1 MHTWTT
7 FRRRHLAAVSTVW
20 LALSLWGIRT
30 IAGPADSAAAH
41 VLGVTTTIQAAVD
54 AAHPGDII
62 VVPPGTYHESLTVTT
77 DQLTIVGS
85 HDAIL
90 DAGNRIGIR
99 VGTGERIVRDGVRV
113 CPPRTV
119 QHFTLQGL
127 TIQHAR
133 FAGVFLIGV
142 HGYHLTGTH
151 YRDNPVYG
159 PFPVCSTQGLIDF
172 NLVEGGDAAGRDVSV
187 DAGIYV
193 GDSDTVTV
201 RYNTVTH
208 HAIGVEIE
216 NTVHAVVQDNLLRD
230 NTGGILVVV
239 LPGLDQPVTEDV
251 RLERNLVLENNAP
264 NPVPADS
271 DDPLGRLPTGTGIL
285 NLGGDRVVIRH
296 NSVLGHHSVG
306 VGIVQNP
313 FAALDP
319 RIEPYPDANVVRGN
333 VILRNGRAPD
343 PVRATTPGVDI
354 VYDGT
359 GVGTCFAH
367 NLFETTFPPGALGCV
382 QGLAEHDD
390 RGR

>member
-1 MHTWTT
+1 
-7 FRRRHLAAVSTVW
+7 
-20 LALSLWGIRT
+20 
-30 IAGPADSAAAH
+30 
-41 VLGVTTTIQAAVD
+41 
-54 AAHPGDII
+54 
-62 VVPPGTYHESLTVTT
+62 
-77 DQLTIVGS
+77 
-85 HDAIL
+85 
-90 DAGNRIGIR
+90 
-99 VGTGERIVRDGVRV
+99 
-113 CPPRTV
+113 
-119 QHFTLQGL
+119 
-127 TIQHAR
+127 
-133 FAGVFLIGV
+133 VFLIGV

-159 PFPVCSTQGLIDF
+159 PFPVCSTQGRIDF
-172 NLVEGGDAAGRDVSV
+172 NVVEGGDAAGRDVSL

-201 RYNTVTH
+201 RHNTVTH

-216 NTVHAVVQDNLLRD
+216 NTVQAVVQDNLLRD

-239 LPGLDQPVTEDV
+239 LPGLDQPRTEHV

-264 NPVPADS
+264 NPVSADS

-296 NSVLGHHSVG
+296 NSVLGHASVG
-306 VGIVQNP
+306 VAIVQNP

-319 RIEPYPDANVVRGN
+319 RIEPYPDANEVRGN
-333 VILRNGRAPD
+333 VILRNGRSPD

-367 NLFETTFPPGALGCV
+367 NLFGTAFPPGVLECG
-382 QGLAEHDD
+382 QGPAENDN